1 VSIRITRLRRQ
12 YFRYPAELYLNDRLM
27 GIWGGRES
35 SADIEGNGRPQRL
48 RVTSEDCADSEP
60 IEVIDPG
67 HDLLLGV
74 LVTYTKRYK
83 LFARSEKFLKA
94 EVMGPPIQYVAPDT
108 APDTR

>member
-1 VSIRITRLRRQ
+1 
-12 YFRYPAELYLNDRLM
+12 M
-27 GIWGGRES
+27 
-35 SADIEGNGRPQRL
+35 
-48 RVTSEDCADSEP
+48 TSKDCADSEP

-94 EVMGPPIQYVAPDT
+94 EVMGPPIPYVPPNTYPDK
-108 APDTR
+108 A